1 VRAQRTTEQEAHAC
15 RSRSTHVSDTAFQ
28 VQYRKEAIMGFEF
41 GQSDLR
47 TSVTT
52 EAVIKGNQAIFE
64 VADSGGASAS
74 NRGVNG
80 LIPARTDD
88 LNQYTATLVEWHD
101 LVRRTSFNLFASQGD
116 GRRIMQATTRKVMN
130 RKIDLDIL
138 SGLQTAT
145 NFIGTSA
152 VAMTAALFTRAK
164 VVLSLNQ
171 VPINEMDNMFAIMS
185 PAALGLLEQ
194 TKEFGTAEW
203 VDVKVNVGPA
213 RKFRRWK
220 GFNIIEHP
228 LVPGVGTSSETL
240 FFYHREAIGHA
251 VNTGEM
257 QALAGY
263 HQEQDYSW
271 ARTTAYM
278 GSVLLQNRGVVACR
292 HDGSAYVAT
301 A

>member
-1 VRAQRTTEQEAHAC
+1 M
-15 RSRSTHVSDTAFQ
+15 SDTAFQ
-28 VQYRKEAIMGFEF
+28 IQYREEAISGFEF

-47 TSVTT
+47 TTVVT
-52 EAVIKGNQAIFE
+52 EAQYKGNQAVFL

-74 NRGVNG
+74 TRGING

-88 LNQYTATLVEWHD
+88 LNQNTATLVEWHD

-116 GRRIMQATTRKVMN
+116 GRRIMQMTTRKVIN
-130 RKIDLDIL
+130 RKTDLDIIAT
-138 SGLQTAT
+138 LQTGT
-145 NFIGTSA
+145 NYIGLSA
-152 VAMTAALFTRAK
+152 QTMTLAMAIRALT
-164 VVLSLNQ
+164 VLGLNQ
-171 VPINEMDNMFAIMS
+171 VPVEEADNLFALAT
-185 PAALGLLEQ
+185 PAAMGYLLQ
-194 TKEFGTAEW
+194 IKEFNAAPF
-203 VDVKVNVGPA
+203 VDVKPLDGPA
-213 RKFRRWK
+213 RRFRRWA
-220 GFNIIEHP
+220 GFNWIFHP
-228 LVPGVGTSSETL
+228 LLPGVGTSNETL

-271 ARTTAYM
+271 ARTSAFM
-278 GSVLLQNRGVVACR
+278 GSTLLQNRGIVLAR